1 MGIRIREQSAWRS
14 QVLVT
19 KALLQ
24 RELIT
29 RFGKYKLGAIW
40 ILIDPLV
47 SVIVLGIILGPFLGR
62 SSGEIPYPFF
72 LLCGFMLLS
81 MLTGPINAGI
91 NAISANQGLLVFKKV
106 QAIDP
111 FIARFIFQLVT
122 NSVALIVFC
131 IIAYWLGI
139 VISLDRLPEAAFC
152 VIVTWI
158 IGSGLGLQLGV
169 ACLKF
174 VELEK
179 VISYIQRPLLFVS
192 AVLYPID
199 AIPPEARKY
208 LLYNPLV
215 HTIEYL
221 RMTLFPS
228 YVAESVN
235 LYYPAAWALIAS
247 ALGLMTYRNNRHFLT
262 QR

>member
-1 MGIRIREQSAWRS
+1 MAIRIKEQSAWRS

-29 RFGKYKLGAIW
+29 RFGKYKLGALW
-40 ILIDPLV
+40 VLIDPLV
-47 SVIVLGIILGPFLGR
+47 SVIVLGLILGPFLGR
-62 SSGEIPYPFF
+62 STGEIPYPFF
-72 LLCGFMLLS
+72 LLCGFMLMS

-111 FIARFIFQLVT
+111 FIARFIFQLLT
-122 NSVALIVFC
+122 NTAALIVFC

-139 VISLDRLPEAAFC
+139 VISLDRIPEAAFC

-179 VISYIQRPLLFVS
+179 VVQYIQRPLLFVS

-228 YVAESVN
+228 YVADNVN

>member
-1 MGIRIREQSAWRS
+1 MPIRIKEQSAWQS
-14 QVLVT
+14 QILVT

-40 ILIDPLV
+40 VLVDPLL
-47 SVIVLGIILGPFLGR
+47 SVIVLGLMLGPFLGR
-62 SSGEIPYPFF
+62 SSGVIPYPFF

-81 MLTGPINAGI
+81 IFTGPITASL

-111 FIARFIFQLVT
+111 FIARFLFQLFSNT
-122 NSVALIVFC
+122 AALIVFC

-139 VISLDRLPEAAFC
+139 VISLDRIPEAAFC

-158 IGSGLGLQLGV
+158 IGSGLGLQLGI
-169 ACLKF
+169 ASLKF

-179 VISYIQRPLLFVS
+179 VIQYIQRPLLFLS
-192 AVLYPID
+192 AVLYPVD

-228 YVAESVN
+228 YVADNVN

>member
-1 MGIRIREQSAWRS
+1 MAIRIKEQSAWRS

-40 ILIDPLV
+40 VLIDPLV
-47 SVIVLGIILGPFLGR
+47 SVIVLGLILGPFLGR
-62 SSGEIPYPFF
+62 STGEIPYPFF
-72 LLCGFMLLS
+72 LLCGFMLMS

-111 FIARFIFQLVT
+111 FIARFIFQLLT
-122 NSVALIVFC
+122 NTAALIVFC

-139 VISLDRLPEAAFC
+139 VISLDRIPEAAFC

-179 VISYIQRPLLFVS
+179 VVQYIQRPLLFVS

-228 YVAESVN
+228 YVADNVN

>member
-1 MGIRIREQSAWRS
+1 MGIRIKEQSAWRS

-47 SVIVLGIILGPFLGR
+47 SVIVLGIMLGPFLGR
-62 SSGEIPYPFF
+62 SSGVVPYPFF

-81 MLTGPINAGI
+81 MLTGPINSGLS
-91 NAISANQGLLVFKKV
+91 AISANQGLLVFKKV

-111 FIARFIFQLVT
+111 FIARFIFLLLT
-122 NSVALIVFC
+122 NSAALIVFC
-131 IIAYWLGI
+131 IIAYWLGV
-139 VISLDRLPEAAFC
+139 VISLNHLPEAIIC
-152 VIVTWI
+152 VILTWV

-174 VELEK
+174 TELEK
-179 VISYIQRPLLFVS
+179 VIQYIQRPLLFVS

-199 AIPPEARKY
+199 AIPPEIRKY

-215 HTIEYL
+215 HTIECL
-221 RMTLFPS
+221 RMALFPS
-228 YVAESVN
+228 YVVESVN
-235 LYYPAAWALIAS
+235 LYYPAAWALIVS